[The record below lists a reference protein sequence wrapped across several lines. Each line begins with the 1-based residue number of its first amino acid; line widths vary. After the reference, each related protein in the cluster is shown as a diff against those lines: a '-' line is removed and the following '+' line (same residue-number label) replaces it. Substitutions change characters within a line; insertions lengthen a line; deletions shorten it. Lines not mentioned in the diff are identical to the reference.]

1 MQLIIV
7 ESPTKSKTLQ
17 GFLGPQ
23 YKVLSSYGHMR
34 DLPENEIGIDV
45 ENNFKPKYVIIP
57 KAKKNVALLKK
68 EAEKADKII
77 LASDEDREGEAI
89 AWHLVQALG
98 LKKYERIAFH
108 EITKTAI
115 EEALKNPRDID
126 IDLVDSQQAR
136 RILDRIVGYKLS
148 PFLWKKVTRGLSAGR
163 VQSVAVRLVCEREEE
178 IKKFKPEEYWTI
190 IANLAKTKENSSPS
204 FEAGLVKKNGEI
216 LDKLAI
222 KNKKEADDILKD
234 LEGVEYK
241 VESVE
246 KKEVKKNPLP
256 PFTTST
262 LQQEAWK
269 KFHFP
274 AKWTMRLAQNLY
286 ERGFI
291 TYHRTDS
298 LNLSSLALGTAKK
311 FIAENYGENYYQFR
325 KYKAKGRAQ
334 EAHEAIRPAYPDKI
348 PDSLKLEESQK
359 KLYTLIWRRFIACQM
374 SQAIFDSTA
383 VDIAAKNYTF
393 RANGQTLK
401 FDGFIKV
408 YPVKFEEM
416 ELPALEINEILELLG
431 LTPSQHFTEP
441 PARYNEA
448 SLIKALEKNGIG
460 RPSTYAP
467 ILSTVQERN
476 YIEKNEDKK
485 FQPTEIGKT
494 VNDLLVKHFPEV
506 VDVAFTAKMENDLDE
521 IAENKKEWVPMIEE
535 FYEPFE
541 KNLKKKYEEVKK
553 EKIAVQKTEK
563 KCPKCGS
570 PLLIRLGKYGKFYA
584 CSGFPKCKYTESLPE
599 KTLGI
604 KCPKCLEGD
613 IMPKRTGRGKIFYG
627 CTNWPKCDFALWDS
641 PIGEKCPKCGSLLVE
656 TKRKEIKCS
665 NKECPSQQKT
675 A

>member
-1 MQLIIV
+1 
-7 ESPTKSKTLQ
+7 
-17 GFLGPQ
+17 
-23 YKVLSSYGHMR
+23 MR
-34 DLPENEIGIDV
+34 PGL
-45 ENNFKPKYVIIP
+45 
-57 KAKKNVALLKK
+57 AKK
-68 EAEKADKII
+68 
-77 LASDEDREGEAI
+77 SGE
-89 AWHLVQALG
+89 V
-98 LKKYERIAFH
+98 
-108 EITKTAI
+108 
-115 EEALKNPRDID
+115 
-126 IDLVDSQQAR
+126 
-136 RILDRIVGYKLS
+136 
-148 PFLWKKVTRGLSAGR
+148 
-163 VQSVAVRLVCEREEE
+163 
-178 IKKFKPEEYWTI
+178 
-190 IANLAKTKENSSPS
+190 
-204 FEAGLVKKNGEI
+204 

-222 KNKKEADDILKD
+222 KNQKEADDILKD
-234 LEGVEYK
+234 LEGAEYGVEN
-241 VESVE
+241 VE
-246 KKEVKKNPLP
+246 KKEVRKNPLP

-269 KFHFP
+269 KFHSP

-311 FIAENYGENYYQFR
+311 FITENYGENYYQFR
-325 KYKAKGRAQ
+325 KYKAKGRVQ
-334 EAHEAIRPAYPDKI
+334 EAHEAIRPAYANKI

-359 KLYTLIWRRFIACQM
+359 KLYGLIWRRFIACQM
-374 SQAIFDSTA
+374 VSASFDSTA
-383 VDIAAKNYTF
+383 VDITAKNYTF

-401 FDGFIKV
+401 FDGFMKV

-584 CSGFPKCKYTESLPE
+584 CSGFPKCKYTESLQE
-599 KTLGI
+599 KKLGI
-604 KCPKCLEGD
+604 KCPKCSDGD
-613 IMPKRTGRGKIFYG
+613 ILPKRTGKGKIFYG
-627 CTNWPKCDFALWDS
+627 CTNWPKCDFALWNKPTGD
-641 PIGEKCPKCGSLLVE
+641 KCPKCASLLIE

-665 NKECPSQQKT
+665 NKECDFQK
-675 A
+675 ALP